1 MRVFKAIVTTMLAAW
16 AVSGWA
22 QPLIP
27 AEQNPSLVCCPAY
40 SSCDAQKRPC
50 ELLGNNIAYYGGS
63 ALVAHGMLRGVAYL
77 AAEARELCP
86 CPCGSSMLAPVPLA
100 VVGAVAVDT
109 YVLPKFGMNTYSDS
123 STWSTTDFNS
133 PPRLLHYKNYLAP
146 MPYTHPPM
154 YGSLVTGTVHV
165 PPANV
170 RIPAGMVVIEN

>member
-1 MRVFKAIVTTMLAAW
+1 MAAALLAAC
-16 AVSGWA
+16 AVTGWA
-22 QPLIP
+22 QPVVP
-27 AEQNPSLVCCPAY
+27 VEENPSLVCCPAY
-40 SSCDAQKRPC
+40 SECDAQKRPC

-63 ALVAHGMLRGVAYL
+63 ALAAYGMYRGVTWL
-77 AAEARELCP
+77 AAEARHLCVCP
-86 CPCGSSMLAPVPLA
+86 CAAKMLQGVPLA

-109 YVLPKFGMNTYSDS
+109 YVLPKFGLNTYSDT

-146 MPYTHPPM
+146 LPYTHPPM
-154 YGSLVTGTVHV
+154 YGPLVTGTVHV